1 MKAKDYLM
9 QIRLLDVRID
19 ANIEELE
26 RLKAMATKVTS
37 ALQGDVVSRSR
48 GADTMANAVAKII
61 SLQET
66 INRDVDAYVDL
77 KQAALDLLS
86 KVDNPTHYSILYG
99 RYILYKT
106 WEQIACDIG
115 FTYQWVCQLHGVAL
129 QEFEKRLEQ

>member
-1 MKAKDYLM
+1 
-9 QIRLLDVRID
+9 
-19 ANIEELE
+19 
-26 RLKAMATKVTS
+26 
-37 ALQGDVVSRSR
+37 
-48 GADTMANAVAKII
+48 MANAVAKII

-129 QEFEKRLEQ
+129 QEFEKLLEQ